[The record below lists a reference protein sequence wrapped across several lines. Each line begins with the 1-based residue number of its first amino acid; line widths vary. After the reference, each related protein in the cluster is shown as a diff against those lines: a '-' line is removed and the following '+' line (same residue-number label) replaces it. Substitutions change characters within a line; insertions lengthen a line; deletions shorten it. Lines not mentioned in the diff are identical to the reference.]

1 MSNHD
6 PPQPWE
12 EPHRIG
18 KEPAKDIG
26 VVKGVPIS
34 IHIKNG
40 HGSKW
45 LTSRIGCLTF
55 PKKGQTGRAIGV
67 SPWEIPQFMAMFDR
81 TNLWRKNWYSTIS
94 WALHPSTS
102 HLWFFRNISSF
113 SPWKWHSPHNRR
125 PPRIHRPRSPP
136 ASAPGGRSAAV
147 AGGAK
152 AAPGE
157 GRESWSSPDAPC
169 GRCGCLVVGWPTQK
183 NDGKLVSWDDDIPK
197 IWENK
202 IQVPNHQPDV
212 IIIYLSYCWEDWWKN
227 IGEKRYLSFIYHVT
241 TGYYWGYW
249 WKNIDEKYWTMTGD
263 IDGFKLGGVMGIEW
277 DILSM
282 DIEAIYV
289 LACLGFVWKW
299 DHQKAVFM
307 GTKITWWNWRIK
319 LCQLCW
325 C

>member
-1 MSNHD
+1 MKRRGTSPDPLLSVYPWQHLEATAVAESCFCLYQCIKEPNEPIHRLWGEMEDVDSASNPWELWPVTTAEMSNHD

-94 WALHPSTS
+94 LGHYIHLHPIFD
-102 HLWFFRNISSF
+102 FFRNISSF

-157 GRESWSSPDAPC
+157 GPESWSSPDAPC
-169 GRCGCLVVGWPTQK
+169 GWCGCLVGGWPMLTYPSEK
-183 NDGKLVSWDDDIPK
+183 
-197 IWENK
+197 
-202 IQVPNHQPDV
+202 
-212 IIIYLSYCWEDWWKN
+212 WWKTRQL
-227 IGEKRYLSFIYHVT
+227 G
-241 TGYYWGYW
+241 W
-249 WKNIDEKYWTMTGD
+249 WHSQN
-263 IDGFKLGGVMGIEW
+263 MG
-277 DILSM
+277 
-282 DIEAIYV
+282 
-289 LACLGFVWKW
+289 K
-299 DHQKAVFM
+299 
-307 GTKITWWNWRIK
+307 
-319 LCQLCW
+319 
-325 C
+325 